1 MFRLF
6 LAFFFLSAL
15 QSCSPILLGVMGM
28 KRPMRMTPEEILVQG
43 ERYGIPRSDSYE
55 MDSSYYAMIATMDT
69 LRYKRDQ
76 KNLFQPLQVLYFDA
90 SGILS
95 SYSVNCSVGGFPNL
109 RWNRYGTFDQ
119 FPAAKSVELD
129 TMTTLNDHLL
139 HVNPLNNAPFPDL
152 RTYDYTV
159 LVYWN
164 RFSGRQ
170 SKRLVRVVKDNV
182 RLEKEKKVMV
192 IYVNSDNFW
201 AQVEID

>member
-6 LAFFFLSAL
+6 LMLFFISVL
-15 QSCSPILLGVMGM
+15 QNCSPILLGVMGM
-28 KRPMRMTPEEILVQG
+28 KKPMRMTPEEILVQG
-43 ERYGIPRSDSYE
+43 EKYGIPRSDSYE
-55 MDSSYYAMIATMDT
+55 MDSSFYSIIETLDT
-69 LRYKRDQ
+69 VRYKRDQ
-76 KNLFQPLQVLYFDA
+76 KNLFQPLQVLYFDS
-90 SGILS
+90 SGLLS

-109 RWNRYGTFDQ
+109 RWNRYGTFYQ
-119 FPAAKSVELD
+119 FPAAKSIELD
-129 TMTTLNDHLL
+129 TMTTLNDHLI

-170 SKRLVRVVKDNV
+170 SKRLVQVVKENV
-182 RLEKEKKVMV
+182 CLAKEKKVMV

-201 AQVEID
+201 AQTEL

>member
-1 MFRLF
+1 M
-6 LAFFFLSAL
+6 
-15 QSCSPILLGVMGM
+15 
-28 KRPMRMTPEEILVQG
+28 
-43 ERYGIPRSDSYE
+43 
-55 MDSSYYAMIATMDT
+55 
-69 LRYKRDQ
+69 
-76 KNLFQPLQVLYFDA
+76 
-90 SGILS
+90 S

-119 FPAAKSVELD
+119 FPAVKSVELD

-170 SKRLVRVVKDNV
+170 SKRLVRVVKENV
-182 RLEKEKKVMV
+182 RLGQGKKIMV
-192 IYVNSDNFW
+192 LYVNSDNFW
-201 AQVEID
+201 AQVEL

>member
-1 MFRLF
+1 
-6 LAFFFLSAL
+6 
-15 QSCSPILLGVMGM
+15 MGM
-28 KRPMRMTPEEILVQG
+28 KKPMSMTPEKILVQG
-43 ERYGIPRSDSYE
+43 EKYGIPASDSYE
-55 MDSSYYAMIATMDT
+55 MDSSYYATIATMDT
-69 LRYKRDQ
+69 VRYKRDQ
-76 KNLFQPLQVLYFDA
+76 KNLLQPLQVFYFDA
-90 SGILS
+90 SGLLS

-109 RWNRYGTFDQ
+109 KWNRYGTFDQ
-119 FPAAKSVELD
+119 FPAAVSVELD
-129 TMTTLNDHLL
+129 TMTTLNNHLL

-182 RLEKEKKVMV
+182 RLAKDKKVMV

>member
-6 LAFFFLSAL
+6 LVLFFLSTL

-28 KRPMRMTPEEILVQG
+28 KKPMRMTPEEILVQG
-43 ERYGIPRSDSYE
+43 EKYGIPRSDSYE
-55 MDSSYYAMIATMDT
+55 MDSSYYAMIATIDT
-69 LRYKRDQ
+69 VRYKRDQ

-90 SGILS
+90 SGIMS

-119 FPAAKSVELD
+119 FPAAVSVELD

-182 RLEKEKKVMV
+182 RLAKDKKVMV
-192 IYVNSDNFW
+192 IYVNTDNFW
-201 AQVEID
+201 AQAEL